1 MTLDNILLP
10 IKPLQVKFEEQFS
23 KTLVSEV
30 QLVRDTILHI
40 TKNKG
45 KRLRS
50 NLMLLIATYFGEVSE
65 RIYSNAIMIE
75 LLHTA
80 TLVHD
85 DVVDYSMERRNQ
97 PSVNAIWDNKVAV
110 LLGDYLSARS
120 FRPVFQIKDYAFLE
134 LVCKTSEIMSQGEI
148 LAIQQSNSLEFDE
161 ESYFKVTFA
170 KTASLISTACYIS
183 ANIAS
188 NGDEEKYIS
197 FKKYGEYVGMAFQI
211 RDDVFDY
218 ISTNDK
224 IGKPVGNDIKERKL
238 TLPLIYALQNA
249 DEKTREDIL
258 SMIKLNNFSAENIE
272 KIINFTIKAGGIEY
286 AMAKAME
293 FVQKAKDCIAFL
305 PDIKEK
311 EALINFAEYVITR
324 EK

>member
-1 MTLDNILLP
+1 MTLDSILLP

-50 NLMLLIATYFGEVSE
+50 NLMLLIATFFGEVSE
-65 RIYSNAIMIE
+65 RLYSNAIMIE

-97 PSVNAIWDNKVAV
+97 PSVNAIWNNKVAV

-120 FRPVFQIKDYAFLE
+120 FQPVFQIKDYAFIE
-134 LVCKTSEIMSQGEI
+134 IVCKTIEIMSQGEI
-148 LAIQQSNSLEFDE
+148 LAVQQSNSLKFDE
-161 ESYFKVTFA
+161 ESYFEIIFA

-249 DEKTREDIL
+249 EEKTREDIL
-258 SMIKLNNFSAENIE
+258 SMIKLNSFSAENIE
-272 KIINFTIKAGGIEY
+272 KIISFTIKAGGIEY
-286 AMAKAME
+286 AMAKAKE
-293 FVQKAKDCIAFL
+293 FVEKAKDSIAFL
-305 PDIKEK
+305 SDIKEK

>member
-30 QLVRDTILHI
+30 QLVKDTILHI

-50 NLMLLIATYFGEVSE
+50 NLMLLIATFFGEVSE
-65 RIYSNAIMIE
+65 RLYSNAIMIE

-80 TLVHD
+80 TLLHD

-120 FRPVFQIKDYAFLE
+120 FQPVFQIKDYDFIE
-134 LVCKTSEIMSQGEI
+134 IVCKNIEIMSQGEI
-148 LAIQQSNSLEFDE
+148 LAIQQSSSLEFDE

-224 IGKPVGNDIKERKL
+224 IGKPVGNDIQERKL

-249 DEKTREDIL
+249 EEKTREDIL
-258 SMIKLNNFSAENIE
+258 SMIKSNDFSAENIE
-272 KIINFTIKAGGIEY
+272 KIINFAIKAGGIEY
-286 AMAKAME
+286 AMVKATE
-293 FVQKAKDCIAFL
+293 FVEKAKDSIAFL
-305 PDIKEK
+305 PDTKEK
-311 EALINFAEYVITR
+311 EALVNFAEYVITR

>member
-1 MTLDNILLP
+1 MTLDSILLP

-50 NLMLLIATYFGEVSE
+50 NLMLLIATFFGEVSE
-65 RIYSNAIMIE
+65 RLYSNAIMIE

-97 PSVNAIWDNKVAV
+97 PSVNAIWNNKVAV

-120 FRPVFQIKDYAFLE
+120 FQPVFQIKDYVFIE
-134 LVCKTSEIMSQGEI
+134 IVCKTIEIMSQGEI
-148 LAIQQSNSLEFDE
+148 LAIQQSNSLKFDE
-161 ESYFKVTFA
+161 ESYFEIIFA

-258 SMIKLNNFSAENIE
+258 SMIKLNSFSAENIE
-272 KIINFTIKAGGIEY
+272 EIINFTIKAGGIEY